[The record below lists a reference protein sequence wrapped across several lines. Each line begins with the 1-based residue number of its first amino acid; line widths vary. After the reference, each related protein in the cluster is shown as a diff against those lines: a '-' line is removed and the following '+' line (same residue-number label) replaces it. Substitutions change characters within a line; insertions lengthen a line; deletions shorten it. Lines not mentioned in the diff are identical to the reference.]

1 MALPV
6 KAERGRGVLRKL
18 DRWIGVPILFGLS
31 LLRSKREKPEQIQ
44 SIGFCIFAAIG
55 DALLASS
62 LIADLRKAYP
72 KQNPRGFQTDKNV

>member
-1 MALPV
+1 
-6 KAERGRGVLRKL
+6 LRKL

-44 SIGFCIFAAIG
+44 SIGLCIFAAIG

-62 LIADLRKAYP
+62 LIADLRKPIPAP
-72 KQNPRGFQTDKNV
+72 KLPFLPLQPMLQPLI